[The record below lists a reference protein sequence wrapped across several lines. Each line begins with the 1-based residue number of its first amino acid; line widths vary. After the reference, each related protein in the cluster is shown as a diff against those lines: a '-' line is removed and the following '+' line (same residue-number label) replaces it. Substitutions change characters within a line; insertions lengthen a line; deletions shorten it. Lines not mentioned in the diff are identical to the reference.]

1 VPGIRASSNVV
12 RWVAVAA
19 VVAIAV
25 AGAAWFLRDQGRAP
39 STAAATP
46 PPAVGV
52 RVAATRGVSQSF
64 EFVGRIKA
72 VNKVDVRARI
82 EGFLEKVLFREGQD
96 VKAGDL
102 LYQIE
107 KVQFQAQVDQAKA
120 NLAAAEAESTNANL
134 QYSRQVE
141 LKNRQY
147 SPQAV
152 VDQNKAAVDTAQA
165 KILQA
170 KAELTRAQVNLDYTD
185 IRAPIDGRIGR
196 TAFTMGNLV
205 NPASGVLATIV
216 SQDPIYVLFP
226 VSVRDLQT
234 IREARAREGGGLTK
248 IEILLRLSD
257 GKIYGHPGTWNF
269 TDPQV
274 DQQTDSLIMRA
285 TVPNPERILSDGE
298 FVTAIIRERKDEP
311 RLVISQAALQVDQSG
326 YYALVVDGQHK
337 VVQRRVQTGPN
348 LDTDVVIASGL
359 REGDK
364 VIVDGIQKVRPG
376 QVVQESVLP
385 PAQAG
390 R

>member
-1 VPGIRASSNVV
+1 MPGIRASSNVV